1 MDLFDWLS
9 IIQKLKGEGLT
20 QKEIGEKI
28 GWSRTKIADY
38 QRINEKIV
46 AEVVNL
52 CKSHQNG
59 RATNDVAIAT
69 FDFTEG
75 WFRNSG
81 LFFSSQF
88 DYTRIILINID

>member
-1 MDLFDWLS
+1 M
-9 IIQKLKGEGLT
+9 T

-28 GWSRTKIADY
+28 GWSRENVKNYVKILESFGTN
-38 QRINEKIV
+38 ILE
-46 AEVVNL
+46 L
-52 CKSHQNG
+52 CKSHQKERVPKNG
-59 RATNDVAIAT
+59 TIVP